1 MGGKPVG
8 IDLGTYNSAVAYK
21 GPDGKLHMAVSED
34 GPTSQGNVFP
44 SFVKFNALGK
54 PMAYG
59 ETARREIPAP
69 TQVVWGVKR
78 LIGKGYS
85 QVKPELGTFLYR
97 IEPGKEGMLLPQG
110 QEKYTPTQ
118 ISGFVLAWIKDNI
131 ENRTLNPLVGRPIDK
146 AVITHPAYFDTVE
159 IGETRKAAEKA
170 GFADVRLI
178 SEPVASALSYG
189 LHFDVNKKPYLM
201 VVDWGAGTLDI
212 VIVRLMLDSERDIP
226 LIAEANPAHGNL
238 HLGGIDMDNAIID
251 WVIRSQKL
259 DELGNL
265 MNLLRKGLPM
275 ERIDEDTLAV
285 LRSAM
290 KLREEAQ
297 EAKIDL
303 STNESTTRSFPF
315 KGKAYVF
322 TLTRKQLEKELVPT
336 CISQRKNV

>member
-1 MGGKPVG
+1 
-8 IDLGTYNSAVAYK
+8 
-21 GPDGKLHMAVSED
+21 
-34 GPTSQGNVFP
+34 
-44 SFVKFNALGK
+44 
-54 PMAYG
+54 
-59 ETARREIPAP
+59 
-69 TQVVWGVKR
+69 
-78 LIGKGYS
+78 
-85 QVKPELGTFLYR
+85 
-97 IEPGKEGMLLPQG
+97 
-110 QEKYTPTQ
+110 
-118 ISGFVLAWIKDNI
+118 
-131 ENRTLNPLVGRPIDK
+131 
-146 AVITHPAYFDTVE
+146 
-159 IGETRKAAEKA
+159 
-170 GFADVRLI
+170 
-178 SEPVASALSYG
+178 
-189 LHFDVNKKPYLM
+189 M

-336 CISQRKNV
+336 CIS